1 MSIKLYEEPDNHG
14 SGWVIALVIIVLMLF
29 VTAKCQAVNPVKVD
43 TMLCKVECIK
53 KIVKISTS
61 NGKSTKFYVVYSDDK
76 TKFSEI
82 IPISKNVVDYINVC
96 KQYSIKPYLGIK
108 LKNGTISSIVRNKIK
123 FVPK

>member
-29 VTAKCQAVNPVKVD
+29 VTAKCQAVNPTKVD

-53 KIVKISTS
+53 KIVEKSST
-61 NGKSTKFYVVYSDDK
+61 NGKSTKFYAVYSDEK

-82 IPISKNVVDYINVC
+82 IPISKNVVDYINIC

-108 LKNGTISSIVRNKIK
+108 LNSYQNE
-123 FVPK
+123 